1 MSITLSPQ
9 QGQAVDA
16 VLAWHKT
23 PSKIFKLA
31 GFAGTG
37 KTSIARFITE
47 ALAQKAL
54 TVIYGAFTG
63 KAASVL
69 VSKGCSPAM
78 TIHSMIYR
86 ARLNELTGK
95 WHFAL
100 DLECPAAQADLV
112 VIDEASFVG
121 DELGADL
128 MRVAKKVLVLGD
140 PGQLQ
145 PIKDTPYFDL
155 EAPDFMLTEIH
166 RQAAESPVLL
176 LATAAR
182 LGEPIRLGDYGT
194 SKVIKNR
201 SFTDDMM
208 LTHEQTLCGRNAT
221 RTGLNARYR
230 KHTGASDYLP
240 VVGDKLIALRNN
252 RERGY
257 LNGTMWRADEVTYES
272 DAVSMMI
279 APLEGGTGIKTLT
292 FNEYF
297 SGDEDTL
304 NWRQKMQNDEFCY
317 GYVVTTHKF
326 QGSQAESVL
335 LVDES
340 HVFREDARKWL
351 YTGLTRAADRVTLVV

>member
-1 MSITLSPQ
+1 MTITLSAE
-9 QGQAVDA
+9 QGKAVDD
-16 VLAWHKT
+16 VLAWYKT
-23 PSKIFKLA
+23 PSKVFKLA

-37 KTSIARFITE
+37 KTSIARFITD
-47 ALAQKAL
+47 ALMQGNM

-69 VSKGCSPAM
+69 ESKGCSPAM

-100 DLECPAAQADLV
+100 DFECPAAQVDLV
-112 VIDEASFVG
+112 VIDEGSFVG

-155 EAPDFMLTEIH
+155 ENPDFMLTEVH
-166 RQAAESPVLL
+166 RQAAESPILV

-182 LGEPIRLGDYGT
+182 LGEPIKLGDYGT

-201 SFTDDMM
+201 SFTDAMM
-208 LTHEQTLCGRNAT
+208 QEHDQTLCGRNAT
-221 RTGLNARYR
+221 RAGLNARYR
-230 KHTGASDYLP
+230 KHMGAVDYLP
-240 VVGDKLIALRNN
+240 VVGDRLIALRNN

-257 LNGTMWRADEVTYES
+257 LNGTMWTADEVTYES
-272 DAVSMMI
+272 DAVSLMI
-279 APLEGGTGIKTLT
+279 SPIEGGVGIKTLT

-297 SGDEDTL
+297 TGEEDTL
-304 NWRQKMQNDEFCY
+304 NWRQKLQNDEFCY

-326 QGSQAESVL
+326 QGSQADSVL

-340 HVFREDARKWL
+340 HVFRNDARKWL